1 MINLS
6 IYIKLIVN
14 HMLWYDIWIIN
25 LNLLTLEISI
35 ASINQLLL
43 FKFIYLFYI
52 KEMNIFLKN

>member
-35 ASINQLLL
+35 AFINQLLL
-43 FKFIYLFYI
+43 FEFIYLFYI

>member
-6 IYIKLIVN
+6 ICIKLMVN

-52 KEMNIFLKN
+52 KEMNILLKN

>member
-43 FKFIYLFYI
+43 FEFIYLFYI